1 MTTFKNILIV
11 YMSNGVCGF
20 IDAVRSLPNSAVV
33 LGQRIGLAEELTRRV
48 EDRSEGGNF
57 TNRVERRWQERC
69 QLLHPTSMFVSLSS
83 MLMLSSAPASS
94 PARIDYTTVPQ
105 SRDLLQHSSS
115 LQRLFVFYREETGL
129 LVNSWHLCLVAVTA
143 DNVLHLLPYPDAT
156 GGSGHTPSS
165 SAFITNGYSGNGSS
179 ESGLALS
186 QHGSLYLPSSA
197 MVRAFDRDL
206 QLEVALCF
214 EEDIYNS
221 ALSAPVNAAG
231 AAVVSPSDPSP
242 ASTSQA
248 LISKPPSL
256 TSSSSPSTETAV
268 GTYEVR
274 NADFRRLLQSV
285 SLDELDAGREGKWL
299 Q

>member
-1 MTTFKNILIV
+1 M
-11 YMSNGVCGF
+11 CGF
-20 IDAVRSLPNSAVV
+20 TDAVRSLPNSAVV

-69 QLLHPTSMFVSLSS
+69 QLLHPTSMFMSLSS
-83 MLMLSSAPASS
+83 MLMLSTTSSSTASASS
-94 PARIDYTTVPQ
+94 TARIDYTSVPQ

-156 GGSGHTPSS
+156 GGSGHTSS
-165 SAFITNGYSGNGSS
+165 SSVFITNGYSGNGNS

-248 LISKPPSL
+248 LTSKPPSL

-268 GTYEVR
+268 STYEVR

-285 SLDELDAGREGKWL
+285 SLDELDAGREGRWL